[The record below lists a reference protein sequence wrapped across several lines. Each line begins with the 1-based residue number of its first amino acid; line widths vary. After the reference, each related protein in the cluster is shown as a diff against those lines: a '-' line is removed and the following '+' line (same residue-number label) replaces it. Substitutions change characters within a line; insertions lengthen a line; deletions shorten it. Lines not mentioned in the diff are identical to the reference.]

1 MKVAP
6 GYEDPLDELADV
18 DLDSGFDM
26 DDDKEE
32 TTDVE
37 IGEKE
42 IRRKDKRTRPFI
54 ILVAICAALGGL
66 IFGFD
71 IGGAGGTFVMSGF
84 QEHFGWECAPSATG
98 CTPASEH
105 TIHMDQGLINGLFG
119 AGATVGAVVSPWMV
133 DTYGR
138 RPGLFVASLV
148 FIFGAGMQAG
158 APTMTVMWIGRVFS
172 GLAIGSLS
180 MVAPVYIAEVAPEH
194 VRGRLSTLWQLA
206 ITGGIL
212 LAAAANLG
220 LQHWEEGWRISYGGN
235 IIFAIVLIAALAF
248 MPESPRWLA
257 AQGNDEKARTVLS
270 RVRFP
275 DEIEAE
281 INELVKESQ
290 DEKERGIATWREVF
304 HVDNK
309 MRYRLFLGIGLQS
322 VQQLSGINAIMFY
335 APNILKEF
343 FGEEDS
349 ILGSFLLYLVNFA
362 STFVCIYAVERTGR
376 VKLLLSGGLVMLVSL
391 IANAVLASREQSRT
405 IGYVVVVFS
414 AIFIVGFAYSWG
426 PIVWTF
432 CAEAYPLRARG
443 KATGLTTMSNWIWTT
458 IIGAVFPAASHAS
471 LWGCFVFF
479 AVVISAGTTMV
490 YMYMAETAQK
500 TITEIDEAYKKHQP
514 KLVRKSW

>member
-6 GYEDPLDELADV
+6 GNTDPLDELENV
-18 DLDSGFDM
+18 DLDRGFEKDNDPSELESG
-26 DDDKEE
+26 ERNQ
-32 TTDVE
+32 VSQ
-37 IGEKE
+37 
-42 IRRKDKRTRPFI
+42 DKRTRPFI

-84 QEHFGWECAPSATG
+84 KEHFGWECAPTATD
-98 CTPASEH
+98 CTPASYQQ
-105 TIHMDQGLINGLFG
+105 IHLDQGLINGLFG
-119 AGATVGAVVSPWMV
+119 AGATVGAVASPWMV

-138 RPGLFVASLV
+138 RLGLFVASVV

-180 MVAPVYIAEVAPEH
+180 LTAPVYIAELSPEH

-220 LQHWEEGWRISYGGN
+220 LQHWDQGWRISYGGN
-235 IIFAIVLIAALAF
+235 IVFALVLVAALAF

-257 AQGNDEKARTVLS
+257 AQGRDEQARMVLS
-270 RVRFP
+270 QVRFP
-275 DEIEAE
+275 DEIEGEA
-281 INELVKESQ
+281 NELLKESE
-290 DEKERGIATWREVF
+290 DEKERGVATWREVF
-304 HVDNK
+304 QVDNK
-309 MRYRLFLGIGLQS
+309 MRYRLFLGVGLQS

-343 FGEEDS
+343 FGEADS
-349 ILGSFLLYLVNFA
+349 ILGSIVLYFVNFA
-362 STFVCIYAVERTGR
+362 STFICIYAVERMGR

-391 IANAVLASREQSRT
+391 IANALLASREQT
-405 IGYVVVVFS
+405 PVVGYIVVAFA

-471 LWGCFVFF
+471 LWGCFAFF
-479 AVVISAGTTMV
+479 AVVISIGTIMV
-490 YMYMAETAQK
+490 YLYMAETAKK
-500 TITEIDEAYKKHQP
+500 TIIEIDESYKKHQP
-514 KLVRKSW
+514 ELVRKSW